1 MDMEFL
7 IKYRK
12 NIFIVILII
21 FNLFF
26 LKNCTD
32 STNELENRISELR
45 KENIN
50 ISIKRDS
57 ILNVNIKLNE
67 ELINYSKIIEEREKE
82 ISKLK
87 DNVIESQNL
96 IISFGKDR
104 ERLNEERKKIIE
116 NRKKVDKLIED
127 KKSNIIKL
135 SNEDLINSL
144 KIKLNK

>member
-45 KENIN
+45 KENAN

-67 ELINYSKIIEEREKE
+67 ELINYSKVIEKKEKE
-82 ISKLK
+82 ISILK
-87 DNVIESQNL
+87 DKVIESQNL

>member
-45 KENIN
+45 KENAN

-57 ILNVNIKLNE
+57 ILNANIKLNE
-67 ELINYSKIIEEREKE
+67 ELINYSKVIEKKEKE
-82 ISKLK
+82 ISILK
-87 DNVIESQNL
+87 DKVIESQNL

>member
-45 KENIN
+45 KENAN

-67 ELINYSKIIEEREKE
+67 ELINYSKIIEKKEKE

-87 DNVIESQNL
+87 DKVIESQNL